1 MRVDIVDERMSS
13 SRSEVAL
20 SLQQH
25 EVRRGS
31 CAESSRRMYRS
42 SRAGGWLAEFLVD
55 GVGGACADQIKRL
68 R

>member
-1 MRVDIVDERMSS
+1 MSS

-25 EVRRGS
+25 EVGRGS
-31 CAESSRRMYRS
+31 CAESSRRCMYRS